1 MFKTPPFER
10 GIFQRTEE
18 GAGMEKVPQKLEKTR
33 AEMYVNA
40 PIAKF
45 GERKPEFST
54 MGRRF
59 KNQYRKFREVVVI
72 EACRTPYGRF
82 GGGLK
87 DFTAPELGALAIK
100 EVIRRTNGKVKPSEV
115 DYVFLGQVVPAGCG
129 QIPSRQATILAGL
142 PESVPSITINK
153 VCSSGIKPIDLAVQ
167 MIQLG
172 RAEICVAGGQESM
185 SNGPY
190 ALPEMRWGA
199 RMGLP
204 CRPVVD
210 LTVYDGLWDAFY
222 DRHMA
227 VHGSEVGDEFG
238 ITRQEQDEWALRS
251 QMAAVEAMKAGR
263 LDDEI
268 FPVEVKQ
275 GKKVVVVDKDEGPRP
290 ETTIEGLAK
299 LPPVF
304 NHKSPVTGGPGT
316 VTAGNAP
323 GVNDGGDVCL
333 LMSREKADELGIKPL
348 FTILDYAEVSQ
359 PPKDIA
365 TVPGLAIKKILEQ
378 NDMSLAQVDLI
389 EINEAFAAVVLVSA
403 RSILGMTKEDM
414 FKRVNVNGSAIAYGH
429 PIGATGARIVMTLAY
444 ELRRRG
450 GGIGV
455 CGICSGHAQGD
466 AMLIKVT

>member
-1 MFKTPPFER
+1 M
-10 GIFQRTEE
+10 G
-18 GAGMEKVPQKLEKTR
+18 GGMEKVPQKLEKTR
-33 AEMYVNA
+33 AEMYANA

-45 GERKPEFST
+45 GERKPDFST
-54 MGRRF
+54 MGRKIKNQF
-59 KNQYRKFREVVVI
+59 KNVREVVVI

-82 GGGLK
+82 GGALK
-87 DFTAPELGALAIK
+87 DFTAPDLGALAIK
-100 EVIRRTNGKVKPSEV
+100 EVIRRTNGKVKPSDV

-172 RAEICVAGGQESM
+172 RAEICIAGGQESM

-190 ALPEMRWGA
+190 ALPDMRWGS

-204 CRPVVD
+204 NRPVVD

-222 DRHMA
+222 NRHMA
-227 VHGSEVGDEFG
+227 IHGSEVGDEFAV
-238 ITRQEQDEWALRS
+238 TRQDQDEWALRS
-251 QMAAVEAMKAGR
+251 QLAAVNAMKTGK

-304 NHKSPVTGGPGT
+304 NHKSPVTGGPGS

-365 TVPGLAIKKILEQ
+365 TVPGLAIKKLLDQ
-378 NDMSLAQVDLI
+378 NDMTLDQVDLI

-403 RSILGMTKEDM
+403 RCILGMTKEDM
-414 FKRVNVNGSAIAYGH
+414 LKRVNVNGSAIAYGH

-466 AMLIKVT
+466 AMLIKV